1 MYTSREFAKNFGG
14 SWDTA
19 LDMEEFLNHNF
30 WDTLTDVTLI
40 YFLGRL
46 NHRRG
51 IDCLNYII
59 PMFFGACI
67 WELIGKS
74 PELSK
79 NLSNLDAWTTTTYVV
94 FLTFIGFLVV
104 VLFLHGYK
112 MKRDGLLPGRMF
124 EIVLILGLTLG
135 PLIGNPEF
143 HLHHWT

>member
-1 MYTSREFAKNFGG
+1 
-14 SWDTA
+14 
-19 LDMEEFLNHNF
+19 
-30 WDTLTDVTLI
+30 
-40 YFLGRL
+40 
-46 NHRRG
+46 
-51 IDCLNYII
+51 
-59 PMFFGACI
+59 MFFGACI